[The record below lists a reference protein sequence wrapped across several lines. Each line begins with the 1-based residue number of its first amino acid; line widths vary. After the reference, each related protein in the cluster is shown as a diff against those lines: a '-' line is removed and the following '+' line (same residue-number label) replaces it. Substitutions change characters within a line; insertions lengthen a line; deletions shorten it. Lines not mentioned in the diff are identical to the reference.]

1 VHDNWQHSYL
11 VQSTGGDIQPREE
24 ELVDGGEAGDGGSR
38 AAGDG
43 GGGVGARGWRS
54 RGWQRWSG
62 GVCSGSGANPTTT
75 TTTTKPFSPKQ
86 VVVG

>member
-43 GGGVGARGWRS
+43 QGRAARG
-54 RGWQRWSG
+54 G
-62 GVCSGSGANPTTT
+62 
-75 TTTTKPFSPKQ
+75 
-86 VVVG
+86 